1 MLWGKYAPVVKW
13 FAFWHSKTWLFLN
26 VNVEDS
32 SRNLHWVWE
41 FSTEGYFEVC
51 RILGVTSCDK
61 TVVQG
66 GLQNSPAIRVY
77 PKRKL
82 ITIYTTVF
90 SLRQKMSLGELLM
103 DHFLYSTIHSVGHGI
118 QHILHDPSP
127 RGLGTISEEIRGR
140 HELLAWLRHRGATKG
155 WWFVGFCAILNWILF
170 PTSEWFN
177 NPATLKL
184 GEQTTCN

>member
-1 MLWGKYAPVVKW
+1 MFDKC
-13 FAFWHSKTWLFLN
+13 LN
-26 VNVEDS
+26 
-32 SRNLHWVWE
+32 
-41 FSTEGYFEVC
+41 TEGYFKVC

-103 DHFLYSTIHSVGHGI
+103 DNFLYSTIHSVGHGI

-127 RGLGTISEEIRGR
+127 CGLGTISEEIRGR
-140 HELLAWLRHRGATKG
+140 HELLAWLRHRGATKD
-155 WWFVGFCAILNWILF
+155 WWFVGFCAILNWIVF
-170 PTSEWFN
+170 PNRNDSTILQLWSWVN
-177 NPATLKL
+177 KQP
-184 GEQTTCN
+184 TTTKTTVSLQYVCVYIY